1 MKNIMNKNKHIF
13 INYRLL
19 LTLILL
25 FFVLLFAIALSY
37 YAPSSKALDI
47 FVIIFIAFLIIGLF
61 FMEPHYCI
69 ITSAKVQ
76 IIYAFG
82 LKECAEW
89 KDIRK
94 IYRTTR
100 KTGKWSY
107 ADAYNFVGIK
117 GKKAFFMDG
126 EFYKSKRMT
135 KLLEQYAKNKLEK

>member
-1 MKNIMNKNKHIF
+1 MHKDKHIF
-13 INYRLL
+13 INYRLIL
-19 LTLILL
+19 ALISL

-37 YAPSSKALDI
+37 YAPSSKGLDI

-61 FMEPHYCI
+61 LIEPHCCI
-69 ITSAKVQ
+69 VTTDGIQ
-76 IIYAFG
+76 IVYAFG

-94 IYRTTR
+94 IYSTTR

-107 ADAYNFVGIK
+107 ADAYQFIGIK

-135 KLLEQYAKNKLEK
+135 KVLEQYAKNKLEK